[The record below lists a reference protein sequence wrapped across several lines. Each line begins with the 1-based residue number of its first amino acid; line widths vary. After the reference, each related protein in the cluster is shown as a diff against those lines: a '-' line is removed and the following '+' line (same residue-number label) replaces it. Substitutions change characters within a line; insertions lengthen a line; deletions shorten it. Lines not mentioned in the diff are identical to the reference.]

1 MKTNFIKTLVLGV
14 ALSLITNIGMLAN
27 GPETVPVKSKI
38 AQINNSLSFNVWV
51 ENLAKKKVMVL
62 VLDKDGIEFYREYLN
77 EKTDKFAKTF
87 DMSNLS
93 DGTYSISVIAQNRD
107 VVETKTFNIKTS
119 VVESRKVEIAG
130 L

>member
-62 VLDKDGIEFYREYLN
+62 VLDKDGIEFYREYVN

-87 DMSNLS
+87 DLSNLS

-107 VVETKTFNIKTS
+107 IVETKTFNIKTS

>member
-14 ALSLITNIGMLAN
+14 ALSLITNIGVLAS
-27 GPETVPVKSKI
+27 GSELEPVKSKI
-38 AQINNSLSFNVWV
+38 SQITNTLSFNIWV

-62 VLDKDGIEFYREYLN
+62 VTDKEGIEFYREYMN
-77 EKTDKFAKTF
+77 SKSEKFAKTF
-87 DMSNLS
+87 DLSNLA
-93 DGTYSISVIAQNRD
+93 DGTYSISVIAQNKD

>member
-62 VLDKDGIEFYREYLN
+62 VLDKDGVEFYREYVN
-77 EKTDKFAKTF
+77 EKTDRFAKTF

-107 VVETKTFNIKTS
+107 IVETKTFNIKTS

>member
-14 ALSLITNIGMLAN
+14 ALSFITNIGVLAN
-27 GPETVPVKSKI
+27 GPESVPVKSKI

-62 VLDKDGIEFYREYLN
+62 VSDKDGVEFYREYVN
-77 EKTDKFAKTF
+77 SKTDKFAKTF

-93 DGTYSISVIAQNRD
+93 DGTYSISVISQNRD

>member
-62 VLDKDGIEFYREYLN
+62 VLDKDGIEFYREYVN

-87 DMSNLS
+87 DLSNLS

>member
-14 ALSLITNIGMLAN
+14 ALSFITNIVVLAN
-27 GPETVPVKSKI
+27 GPESVPVKSKI

-62 VLDKDGIEFYREYLN
+62 VSDKDGIEFYREYLN
-77 EKTDKFAKTF
+77 DKTDKFAKTF
-87 DMSNLS
+87 DLSNLS
-93 DGTYSISVIAQNRD
+93 DGTYSISVISQNRD